1 MRGLSVSFGMQGFQR
16 RSGDS
21 GLDEKMIEFKIHII
35 EIHGKMS
42 MRLTW

>member
-21 GLDEKMIEFKIHII
+21 SLDEELTKIYKV
-35 EIHGKMS
+35 GF
-42 MRLTW
+42 L